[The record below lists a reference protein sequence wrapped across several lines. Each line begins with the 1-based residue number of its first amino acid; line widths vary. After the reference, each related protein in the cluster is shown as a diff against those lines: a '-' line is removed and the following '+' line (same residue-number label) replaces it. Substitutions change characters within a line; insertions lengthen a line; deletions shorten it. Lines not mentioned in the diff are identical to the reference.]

1 MSSVLKEG
9 WFASR
14 GITTPGPNTQF
25 FPVLEMIANPT
36 SVISVFFDTSLKSW
50 VLLLRVQPGNSM
62 YENFS
67 RVEQTE
73 FLLKISVITRE
84 NDQTLPAYKVFTK
97 KQSESEESFT
107 EEAERQQIMSMD
119 SSRYNSDEICPP
131 VTSYALF
138 GYDPAASATSTGKA
152 AAATSFLSVLKNK
165 VISQRSIPMSP
176 DELYKSEDV
185 NNVVN
190 YLRILVM
197 RHRFKV
203 LPFSPEITIL
213 GLGVIVMPREV
224 NSITVSDYIKN
235 LGVAPIPYEVFAQQ
249 AASLLQLVIKQK
261 VIPFDLHGKNQL
273 IDDKLSV
280 KIIDFGRSVGV
291 KPGDV
296 GDEDFLT
303 DEEKAHAYNEITQLH
318 GYEPQ
323 LNGLERTV
331 DTRGP
336 YDSKNIG
343 QAKICQTIEEILLWI
358 RSIELAGVSRRF
370 GRSNPSS
377 KMTFIEQIEKMNPTD
392 KCLTLYTAF
401 QIFISSNAV
410 NDKTITQGRIRE
422 LIGENRLVGFG
433 RADPLVFYCHIP
445 KTIGPFTMETTEPPD
460 TNVSSAQGGPP
471 SRYLDSS
478 DSATAVNAGPQLA
491 NMSSSTQLM
500 PQAFAQGPQL
510 ANLSSSQFSTPAFAQ
525 GPQLANLS
533 SSQLMP
539 HAFAQGPN
547 PSQQAFA
554 QSPGPGTSTFWGSF
568 NQSSKDQGPGK
579 GFGGR
584 CKTRC
589 KIKTK
594 RRLKS
599 YRNLAPKYV
608 KNRTKYLTS
617 KRKRKTRKTK
627 K

>member
-14 GITTPGPNTQF
+14 GITAGSNTQF

-84 NDQTLPAYKVFTK
+84 NDQTLPQYKVFTK
-97 KQSESEESFT
+97 KQSESQESFT

-203 LPFSPEITIL
+203 LPFSTEITIL

-235 LGVAPIPYEVFAQQ
+235 LGRAPIPYEVFAQQ

-410 NDKTITQGRIRE
+410 NDKTITQGKIRE

-478 DSATAVNAGPQLA
+478 VSATAVNAGPQLA
-491 NMSSSTQLM
+491 NMSSSFSI
-500 PQAFAQGPQL
+500 PAFAQGPQL

-579 GFGGR
+579 GFGGSY
-584 CKTRC
+584 KTRS

>member
-1 MSSVLKEG
+1 MSSVLKNVQNGQDEQN

-14 GITTPGPNTQF
+14 GITPGPNTQF

-62 YENFS
+62 YANFS
-67 RVEQTE
+67 GVEQTE

-84 NDQTLPAYKVFTK
+84 NDETLPAYKVFTK
-97 KQSESEESFT
+97 KQSESEASFT

-119 SSRYNSDEICPP
+119 SARYNSDEICPP

-185 NNVVN
+185 NKVVD

-203 LPFSPEITIL
+203 LPFSQEITIL

-224 NSITVSDYIKN
+224 NSITVSDFIKN
-235 LGVAPIPYEVFAQQ
+235 LGGAPIPYEVFAQQ
-249 AASLLQLVIKQK
+249 VASLLQLVIKQK

-296 GDEDFLT
+296 GDEAFLT

-323 LNGLERTV
+323 LNGLERRI

-336 YDSKNIG
+336 YDAKNRDH
-343 QAKICQTIEEILLWI
+343 AKICQTIQEILLWI
-358 RSIELAGVSRRF
+358 KSIELAGVSRRF
-370 GRSNPSS
+370 SRSNPSS
-377 KMTFIEQIEKMNPTD
+377 KMTFIEQIEQMNPTD
-392 KCLTLYTAF
+392 KCLTLYNAF
-401 QIFISSNAV
+401 KIFISSNAI

-433 RADPLVFYCHIP
+433 RANPLVFYCHIP
-445 KTIGPFTMETTEPPD
+445 QTIGPFTMETTEPPD

-471 SRYLDSS
+471 SRYIDSTS
-478 DSATAVNAGPQLA
+478 DSATVVNAGPQLA
-491 NMSSSTQLM
+491 NLSSTQLM

-510 ANLSSSQFSTPAFAQ
+510 ANMSSSQFSTPAFLPPQ
-525 GPQLANLS
+525 GKQGLQDS
-533 SSQLMP
+533 S
-539 HAFAQGPN
+539 FWKTFG
-547 PSQQAFA
+547 
-554 QSPGPGTSTFWGSF
+554 GTSASIR
-568 NQSSKDQGPGK
+568 N
-579 GFGGR
+579 
-584 CKTRC
+584 
-589 KIKTK
+589 K
-594 RRLKS
+594 RKS
-599 YRNLAPKYV
+599 YRNVASKYV
-608 KNRTKYLTS
+608 KKRAKYLTS
-617 KRKRKTRKTK
+617 KRKRKQRKTK
-627 K
+627 KNKKK

>member
-1 MSSVLKEG
+1 MSSVLKNVQNGQKEQN

-14 GITTPGPNTQF
+14 GITPGPNTQF

-62 YENFS
+62 YANFS
-67 RVEQTE
+67 GVEQTE

-84 NDQTLPAYKVFTK
+84 NDQTLPQYKVFTK
-97 KQSESEESFT
+97 KQSESEASFT

-165 VISQRSIPMSP
+165 VISQSSIPMSP

-185 NNVVN
+185 KHVVD

-203 LPFSPEITIL
+203 LPFTPEITIL
-213 GLGVIVMPREV
+213 GIGVIVMPREV
-224 NSITVSDYIKN
+224 NSITVSDFIKN
-235 LGVAPIPYEVFAQQ
+235 LGGAPIPYEVFAQQ
-249 AASLLQLVIKQK
+249 VASLLQLVIKQK

-296 GDEDFLT
+296 GDEDFLSR
-303 DEEKAHAYNEITQLH
+303 EEKAHAYNEINGLH

-323 LNGLERTV
+323 LNGLERAI
-331 DTRGP
+331 DTREP
-336 YDSKNIG
+336 YNSKNIG

-370 GRSNPSS
+370 SRSNPSS
-377 KMTFIEQIEKMNPTD
+377 KMTFIEQIEKMDPTD

-401 QIFISSNAV
+401 QIFISSNAI
-410 NDKTITQGRIRE
+410 NDKKITQGRIRE

-433 RADPLVFYCHIP
+433 RANPLVFYCHIP
-445 KTIGPFTMETTEPPD
+445 QTIGPFTMETTEPPD
-460 TNVSSAQGGPP
+460 TNVASAQGGPP
-471 SRYLDSS
+471 SRYIDSS
-478 DSATAVNAGPQLA
+478 DSTTVVNAGPQLA

-500 PQAFAQGPQL
+500 PQAFAQGPQV
-510 ANLSSSQFSTPAFAQ
+510 ANLSSSTQLMPQAFAQ
-525 GPQLANLS
+525 A
-533 SSQLMP
+533 
-539 HAFAQGPN
+539 PN
-547 PSQQAFA
+547 PG

-568 NQSSKDQGPGK
+568 YQSSKDQGSGK
-579 GFGGR
+579 GFGGSY
-584 CKTRC
+584 KTRS

-594 RRLKS
+594 RRLKL

>member
-14 GITTPGPNTQF
+14 GITAGSNTQF

-138 GYDPAASATSTGKA
+138 GYSPAASATSTGKA

-539 HAFAQGPN
+539 QAFAQGP
-547 PSQQAFA
+547 QLA
-554 QSPGPGTSTFWGSF
+554 SPGPGTSTFWGSF

-579 GFGGR
+579 GFGGSY
-584 CKTRC
+584 KTRS

>member
-1 MSSVLKEG
+1 MSSVLKKG

-97 KQSESEESFT
+97 KQSESEASFT

-185 NNVVN
+185 KHVVD

-203 LPFSPEITIL
+203 LPFTPEITIL

-235 LGVAPIPYEVFAQQ
+235 LGGPISYKVFAQQ

-280 KIIDFGRSVGV
+280 KIIDCGRSVGV

-323 LNGLERTV
+323 LNGLERTI

-336 YDSKNIG
+336 YDAKSRD

-370 GRSNPSS
+370 RRSNPDS
-377 KMTFIEQIEKMNPTD
+377 KMTFIEQIEKMDPTD

-410 NDKTITQGRIRE
+410 NDKTITQGKIRE

-445 KTIGPFTMETTEPPD
+445 QTIGPFTMETTEPPD
-460 TNVSSAQGGPP
+460 TNVTSAQGGPP

-478 DSATAVNAGPQLA
+478 VSATLVNAGPQLA

-510 ANLSSSQFSTPAFAQ
+510 ANMSSSQFSTPAFAQ

-533 SSQLMP
+533 STQLMP
-539 HAFAQGPN
+539 QAFAQAPN
-547 PSQQAFA
+547 PNQQAFA
-554 QSPGPGTSTFWGSF
+554 QSPGPGTTTFWGSF

-579 GFGGR
+579 GFGGSY
-584 CKTRC
+584 KTRS

>member
-1 MSSVLKEG
+1 
-9 WFASR
+9 
-14 GITTPGPNTQF
+14 
-25 FPVLEMIANPT
+25 
-36 SVISVFFDTSLKSW
+36 
-50 VLLLRVQPGNSM
+50 
-62 YENFS
+62 
-67 RVEQTE
+67 
-73 FLLKISVITRE
+73 
-84 NDQTLPAYKVFTK
+84 
-97 KQSESEESFT
+97 
-107 EEAERQQIMSMD
+107 
-119 SSRYNSDEICPP
+119 
-131 VTSYALF
+131 
-138 GYDPAASATSTGKA
+138 
-152 AAATSFLSVLKNK
+152 
-165 VISQRSIPMSP
+165 MSP

-185 NNVVN
+185 KHVVD

-197 RHRFKV
+197 RHKFKV

-224 NSITVSDYIKN
+224 NSITVSDFIKN
-235 LGVAPIPYEVFAQQ
+235 LGGVPIPYVVFAQQ

-296 GDEDFLT
+296 GDEDFLSR
-303 DEEKAHAYNEITQLH
+303 EEKAHAYNEINGLH

-323 LNGLERTV
+323 LNGLERAI
-331 DTRGP
+331 DTREP
-336 YDSKNIG
+336 YNSKNIG

-370 GRSNPSS
+370 SRSNPSS
-377 KMTFIEQIEKMNPTD
+377 KMTFIEEIEKMDPTD

-401 QIFISSNAV
+401 KIFISSNAI

-433 RADPLVFYCHIP
+433 RANPLVFYCHIP
-445 KTIGPFTMETTEPPD
+445 QTIGPFTMETTEPPD
-460 TNVSSAQGGPP
+460 TNVTSAQGGPP
-471 SRYLDSS
+471 SRYIDSS
-478 DSATAVNAGPQLA
+478 DSATVINAGPQLANMSSTQLMPQAFAQGPQLANLSSSTQLMPPAFAQGPQLA

-500 PQAFAQGPQL
+500 PQAFAQGP
-510 ANLSSSQFSTPAFAQ
+510 
-525 GPQLANLS
+525 
-533 SSQLMP
+533 
-539 HAFAQGPN
+539 N
-547 PSQQAFA
+547 PG

-568 NQSSKDQGPGK
+568 YESSKDQGSRK
-579 GFGGR
+579 GFGGSY
-584 CKTRC
+584 KTRS

-594 RRLKS
+594 RRLKL

>member
-9 WFASR
+9 WFESR
-14 GITTPGPNTQF
+14 GIPPGPNTQF

-62 YENFS
+62 YTNFS
-67 RVEQTE
+67 GVEQTD

-84 NDQTLPAYKVFTK
+84 NDETLPAYKVFTK
-97 KQSESEESFT
+97 KQSESQESFT
-107 EEAERQQIMSMD
+107 EEAERQQTMSMD
-119 SSRYNSDEICPP
+119 SARYNSDEICPP

-138 GYDPAASATSTGKA
+138 GYDPATSARSIGKA

-185 NNVVN
+185 NKVVD

-203 LPFSPEITIL
+203 LPFTPEITVL

-224 NSITVSDYIKN
+224 NSITISDYIKN
-235 LGVAPIPYEVFAQQ
+235 LNGGPIPYVVFAQQ

-296 GDEDFLT
+296 GDEDFLSR
-303 DEEKAHAYNEITQLH
+303 EEKAHVYNEITQLH

-323 LNGLERTV
+323 LNGLERTI

-336 YDSKNIG
+336 YDAKNRDH
-343 QAKICQTIEEILLWI
+343 AKICQTIQEILLWI
-358 RSIELAGVSRRF
+358 KSIELAGVSRRF

-377 KMTFIEQIEKMNPTD
+377 KMTFIEEIEKMDPTD

-401 QIFISSNAV
+401 KIFISSNAV
-410 NDKTITQGRIRE
+410 NDKAITQGKIRQ
-422 LIGENRLVGFG
+422 LIGEHRIIGFG
-433 RADPLVFYCHIP
+433 RADSNVFYCHIP
-445 KTIGPFTMETTEPPD
+445 QTIGPFTMETTEPPD

-471 SRYLDSS
+471 SRYLDSTS
-478 DSATAVNAGPQLA
+478 DSSTVVNAGPQLA
-491 NMSSSTQLM
+491 NMSSSTQ
-500 PQAFAQGPQL
+500 
-510 ANLSSSQFSTPAFAQ
+510 FSTPAFLPVQGSTQ
-525 GPQLANLS
+525 GPKKDS
-533 SSQLMP
+533 S
-539 HAFAQGPN
+539 FWTNFG
-547 PSQQAFA
+547 
-554 QSPGPGTSTFWGSF
+554 GTSDSIR
-568 NQSSKDQGPGK
+568 N
-579 GFGGR
+579 
-584 CKTRC
+584 
-589 KIKTK
+589 K
-594 RRLKS
+594 RKS
-599 YRNLAPKYV
+599 YRNVASKYV
-608 KNRTKYLTS
+608 KKRTKYLTS
-617 KRKRKTRKTK
+617 KRKRKQRKTK
-627 K
+627 KNKK

>member
-1 MSSVLKEG
+1 M
-9 WFASR
+9 
-14 GITTPGPNTQF
+14 
-25 FPVLEMIANPT
+25 
-36 SVISVFFDTSLKSW
+36 
-50 VLLLRVQPGNSM
+50 
-62 YENFS
+62 
-67 RVEQTE
+67 
-73 FLLKISVITRE
+73 
-84 NDQTLPAYKVFTK
+84 
-97 KQSESEESFT
+97 
-107 EEAERQQIMSMD
+107 
-119 SSRYNSDEICPP
+119 
-131 VTSYALF
+131 
-138 GYDPAASATSTGKA
+138 
-152 AAATSFLSVLKNK
+152 
-165 VISQRSIPMSP
+165 
-176 DELYKSEDV
+176 
-185 NNVVN
+185 
-190 YLRILVM
+190 
-197 RHRFKV
+197 
-203 LPFSPEITIL
+203 
-213 GLGVIVMPREV
+213 
-224 NSITVSDYIKN
+224 
-235 LGVAPIPYEVFAQQ
+235 
-249 AASLLQLVIKQK
+249 
-261 VIPFDLHGKNQL
+261 
-273 IDDKLSV
+273 
-280 KIIDFGRSVGV
+280 

-478 DSATAVNAGPQLA
+478 VSATAVNAGPQLA
-491 NMSSSTQLM
+491 NMSSSFSI
-500 PQAFAQGPQL
+500 PAFAQGPQL

-579 GFGGR
+579 GFGGSY
-584 CKTRC
+584 KTRS

>member
-1 MSSVLKEG
+1 
-9 WFASR
+9 
-14 GITTPGPNTQF
+14 
-25 FPVLEMIANPT
+25 
-36 SVISVFFDTSLKSW
+36 
-50 VLLLRVQPGNSM
+50 M

-84 NDQTLPAYKVFTK
+84 NDETLPQYKVFTK
-97 KQSESEESFT
+97 KQSESQESFT
-107 EEAERQQIMSMD
+107 EEAERQQTMSMD
-119 SSRYNSDEICPP
+119 SARYNSDEICPP

-138 GYDPAASATSTGKA
+138 GYDPAASATSRGKA

-185 NNVVN
+185 NKVVD

-203 LPFSPEITIL
+203 LPFTPEITIL

-235 LGVAPIPYEVFAQQ
+235 LGGGPISYKVLAQQ

-296 GDEDFLT
+296 GDEAFLT
-303 DEEKAHAYNEITQLH
+303 DEEKAHVYNEITQLH

-323 LNGLERTV
+323 LNGLERRI
-331 DTRGP
+331 DTRVP
-336 YDSKNIG
+336 YDAKNRDH
-343 QAKICQTIEEILLWI
+343 AKICQTIEEILLWI
-358 RSIELAGVSRRF
+358 KSIELAGVSRRF

-377 KMTFIEQIEKMNPTD
+377 KMTFIEQIEQMNPTD

-401 QIFISSNAV
+401 QIFISSIAI
-410 NDKTITQGRIRE
+410 NDEKITQGEIGQLISEHRI
-422 LIGENRLVGFG
+422 IGFRGLE
-433 RADPLVFYCHIP
+433 PIVFYCHIP
-445 KTIGPFTMETTEPPD
+445 SEVGPFTMETTEPPD

-478 DSATAVNAGPQLA
+478 DSATVVNA
-491 NMSSSTQLM
+491 
-500 PQAFAQGPQL
+500 GPQL

-525 GPQLANLS
+525 
-533 SSQLMP
+533 
-539 HAFAQGPN
+539 
-547 PSQQAFA
+547 
-554 QSPGPGTSTFWGSF
+554 SPGPGTTTFWGSF
-568 NQSSKDQGPGK
+568 NQSSKDQGSGK
-579 GFGGR
+579 GFGGSY
-584 CKTRC
+584 KTRS

-599 YRNLAPKYV
+599 YRNLASKYV
-608 KNRTKYLTS
+608 KKRAKYLTS
-617 KRKRKTRKTK
+617 KRKRKQRKTK
-627 K
+627 KNKK

>member
-1 MSSVLKEG
+1 MSSVLKNVQNGQKEQN

-14 GITTPGPNTQF
+14 GITPGPNTQF

-62 YENFS
+62 YANFS
-67 RVEQTE
+67 DVEQTE

-97 KQSESEESFT
+97 KQSESEASFT

-185 NNVVN
+185 KHVVD

-203 LPFSPEITIL
+203 LPFTPEITIL

-224 NSITVSDYIKN
+224 NSITVSDFIKN
-235 LGVAPIPYEVFAQQ
+235 LGGAPIPYEVFAQQ

-303 DEEKAHAYNEITQLH
+303 TQQKQEVYNEITKLH

-336 YDSKNIG
+336 YDSKNVG
-343 QAKICQTIEEILLWI
+343 QAKICQTILEILLWI
-358 RSIELAGVSRRF
+358 KSIELAGVSRRF

-377 KMTFIEQIEKMNPTD
+377 KMTFIEQIEQMNPTD

-401 QIFISSNAV
+401 KIFISSNAI

-433 RADPLVFYCHIP
+433 RANPLVFYCHIP
-445 KTIGPFTMETTEPPD
+445 QTIGPFTMETTEPPD
-460 TNVSSAQGGPP
+460 TNVTSRQGGPP
-471 SRYLDSS
+471 SRYIDSS
-478 DSATAVNAGPQLA
+478 VSATVVDAGPQLA

-500 PQAFAQGPQL
+500 PQAFTQGPQL

-525 GPQLANLS
+525 VQNPGQ
-533 SSQLMP
+533 QV
-539 HAFAQGPN
+539 FAQD
-547 PSQQAFA
+547 Q
-554 QSPGPGTSTFWGSF
+554 GTSTFWRNF
-568 NQSSKDQGPGK
+568 NQSSKDQGSGK
-579 GFGGR
+579 GFGGSY
-584 CKTRC
+584 KTRN

-594 RRLKS
+594 RRLKL

-627 K
+627 NK

>member
-1 MSSVLKEG
+1 MSSVLKNVQNGQKEQN

-14 GITTPGPNTQF
+14 GITPGPNTQF

-62 YENFS
+62 YANFS
-67 RVEQTE
+67 GVEQTE

-97 KQSESEESFT
+97 KQSESQESFT
-107 EEAERQQIMSMD
+107 EEAERQQTMSMD
-119 SSRYNSDEICPP
+119 SARYNSDEICPP

-138 GYDPAASATSTGKA
+138 GYDPTAIGRGRAV
-152 AAATSFLSVLKNK
+152 AATSFLSVLKNK

-185 NNVVN
+185 NKVVD

-203 LPFSPEITIL
+203 LPFTPEITIL
-213 GLGVIVMPREV
+213 GIGVIVMPREV
-224 NSITVSDYIKN
+224 NSITVSDFIKN
-235 LGVAPIPYEVFAQQ
+235 LGGAPIPYEVFAQQ
-249 AASLLQLVIKQK
+249 VASLLQLVIKQK

-296 GDEDFLT
+296 GDEDFLSR
-303 DEEKAHAYNEITQLH
+303 EEKAHAYNEINGLH

-323 LNGLERTV
+323 LNGLERTI

-336 YDSKNIG
+336 YDATSRG

-358 RSIELAGVSRRF
+358 RSKELAGVSRRF
-370 GRSNPSS
+370 SRSNPSS
-377 KMTFIEQIEKMNPTD
+377 KMTFIEEIEKMDPTD

-401 QIFISSNAV
+401 QIFISSNAI
-410 NDKTITQGRIRE
+410 NDKKITQGRIRE

-445 KTIGPFTMETTEPPD
+445 SEVGPFTMETTEPPD

-478 DSATAVNAGPQLA
+478 DSATVVNAGPQLA

-510 ANLSSSQFSTPAFAQ
+510 ANLSSSSQFSTPAFAQ
-525 GPQLANLS
+525 A
-533 SSQLMP
+533 
-539 HAFAQGPN
+539 PN
-547 PSQQAFA
+547 PSQG
-554 QSPGPGTSTFWGSF
+554 PGPGTSTFWGSF
-568 NQSSKDQGPGK
+568 YQSSKDQGSGK
-579 GFGGR
+579 GFGGSY
-584 CKTRC
+584 KTRS

-594 RRLKS
+594 RRLKL